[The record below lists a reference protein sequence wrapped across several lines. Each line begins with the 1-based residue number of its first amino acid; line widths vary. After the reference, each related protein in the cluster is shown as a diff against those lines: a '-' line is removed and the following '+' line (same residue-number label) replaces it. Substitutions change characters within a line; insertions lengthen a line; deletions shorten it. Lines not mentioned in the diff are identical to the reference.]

1 MAGRIPESFIDEVLA
16 RTDIVDLVGSR
27 VALKRGGANHLGLCP
42 FHTEKTPSFT
52 VSPSKQFYHCFGCGA
67 HGTAIRFL
75 MEYDRLDFR
84 EAIGELARN
93 AGLELPAEAEG
104 PAGPDHSGLYR
115 VLADADHC
123 YQGWLRRHAGRERA
137 VAYLKRRGIR
147 GQVAADY
154 GLGFAPPGWDNLL
167 RALGREGELLEAGL
181 AARRDDR
188 VYDRFRDRIM
198 FPIRDRRGRVLGFG
212 GRILDQGEPKYLNTP
227 DTPVFHKGREIYGLF
242 EALEHGRRPA
252 RLLVVEGYLDVLALA
267 QAGVEGAVAALGTSI
282 ATAQVESL
290 FRTAP
295 EVVFC
300 FDGDEAGRKAAWRA
314 LENTLPA
321 LRDGRQAGFLF
332 LPDGEDPDSLVGRE
346 GAEAFQQRL
355 AREAR
360 PLADVLLAQLT
371 ERVDMNSLEGRAR
384 LVEDA
389 LALLGRLPAQ
399 ALRRLLL
406 ERLSSLAQVSPEYL
420 EGRLDGGEA
429 HELAPAPAPGR
440 GRRPAMERSA
450 MRVAIGLLIHRP
462 ALATMVTD
470 RDWLKSL
477 DSPGADLLRQLLE
490 ITRHNPKID
499 CAGVIQR
506 FQGTEHER
514 AVTRLAL
521 WQPAGDTEG
530 QEKEFADSLQH
541 LRALMKRQRLQY
553 LSERLTLGQLTAEEL
568 AEWRRLKQ

>member
-1 MAGRIPESFIDEVLA
+1 MSGRIPEPFIDEVLA

-27 VALKRGGANHLGLCP
+27 VALKRGGANFLGLCP

-75 MEYDRLDFR
+75 MEHDRLDFR

-115 VLADADHC
+115 VLAEAERC

-137 VAYLKRRGIR
+137 VAYLKRRGIGGR
-147 GQVAADY
+147 VAAEY

-167 RALGREGELLEAGL
+167 RALDQPAPMLEAGL
-181 AARRDDR
+181 AARRDNR
-188 VYDRFRDRIM
+188 LYDRFRDRIM

-242 EALEHGRRPA
+242 EVLERDRRPP

-290 FRTAP
+290 FRTAA

-300 FDGDEAGRKAAWRA
+300 FDGDEAGRSAAWRA

-321 LRDGRQAGFLF
+321 LRQGRQASFLF
-332 LPDGEDPDSLVGRE
+332 LPEGEDPDSLVGRE
-346 GAEAFQQRL
+346 GAEAFQGRL
-355 AREAR
+355 AQEAR
-360 PLADVLLAQLT
+360 PLAEVLLAQLT
-371 ERVDMNSLEGRAR
+371 ARVDMRSLEGRAR

-429 HELAPAPAPGR
+429 PGPPPPAAGG
-440 GRRPAMERSA
+440 GRRPGMERSA

-462 ALATMVTD
+462 ALAGMVSD
-470 RDWLKSL
+470 QGWLENL
-477 DSPGADLLRQLLE
+477 DSPGADLLRELLE
-490 ITRHNPKID
+490 IARRSPKIGT
-499 CAGVIQR
+499 AGVIQR
-506 FQGTEHER
+506 FQGTAHER

-521 WQPAGDTEG
+521 WEPAGDAEG
-530 QEKEFADSLQH
+530 QEKEFADSLNH
-541 LRALMKRQRLQY
+541 LQTLMKRQRLQY
-553 LSERLTLGQLTAEEL
+553 LSERLTRGQLTDEEL

>member
-1 MAGRIPESFIDEVLA
+1 MSGRIPEPFIDEVLA

-27 VALKRGGANHLGLCP
+27 VALKRGGANYLGLCP

-115 VLADADHC
+115 VLAEADRC

-137 VAYLKRRGIR
+137 ISYLKRRGIR
-147 GQVAADY
+147 GRVAADY
-154 GLGFAPPGWDNLL
+154 GLGFAPPGWDTLL
-167 RALGREGELLEAGL
+167 RALDQPEQMLEAGL

-242 EALEHGRRPA
+242 EALERGRHPS
-252 RLLVVEGYLDVLALA
+252 RLLVVEGYLDVLALT
-267 QAGVEGAVAALGTSI
+267 QAGVEGAVAALGTSV

-355 AREAR
+355 AGEAR

-371 ERVDMNSLEGRAR
+371 NRVDMSSLEGRAR

-429 HELAPAPAPGR
+429 HEGPPAPVPGR
-440 GRRPAMERSA
+440 GRRPGMERSA

-462 ALATMVTD
+462 ALAAMVID
-470 RDWLKSL
+470 RDWLESL
-477 DSPGADLLRQLLE
+477 DSPGAELLRELLE
-490 ITRHNPKID
+490 ITRHNPKIST
-499 CAGVIQR
+499 AGLIQR

-541 LRALMKRQRLQY
+541 LQALMKRQRLQY